1 MKVENIKKLPT
12 EFDFV
17 SRVNP
22 FGILY
27 HAKEQC
33 HNYSVTWSINESNH
47 STTYSKEEF
56 RRCLLNDEFVPRDVS
71 CEPETIREED
81 KEI

>member
-33 HNYSVTWSINESNH
+33 H
-47 STTYSKEEF
+47 
-56 RRCLLNDEFVPRDVS
+56 RDVS
-71 CEPETIREED
+71 CEPEIIREED